1 MVDVCE
7 NHDYIKEYNI
17 HSLVMSKNKRS
28 LL

>member
-17 HSLVMSKNKRS
+17 HICNIPR
-28 LL
+28 